1 MVETRV
7 QVKNILV
14 WVLKYCFQMSLQ
26 VQCVHKDSVHFTR
39 KTGFSVSHLN
49 LMFMLRDTKSAATP
63 LSENVS
69 TNTCFVQW
77 RSQPK
82 NIMGDRT
89 SGGGKLFDFR
99 RITLF
104 CLEKRLSKHKVNIF
118 PKILRGMASFPPWLR
133 LWFC

>member
-1 MVETRV
+1 
-7 QVKNILV
+7 
-14 WVLKYCFQMSLQ
+14 
-26 VQCVHKDSVHFTR
+26 
-39 KTGFSVSHLN
+39 
-49 LMFMLRDTKSAATP
+49 MLRDIKSAATP

-82 NIMGDRT
+82 NIMGDKT
-89 SGGGKLFDFR
+89 SGGGKLFDCR

-104 CLEKRLSKHKVNIF
+104 CLEKRLSNHKVTIF
-118 PKILRGMASFPPWLR
+118 PKILGGMASFPPWLH